1 MLSFQRRAEIKNLL
15 LREKTITVSVVA
27 EKFGVSDETI
37 RRDLNVLS
45 DEGFCNKTY
54 GGASL
59 AVRSVSSIPQRTKK
73 DILVQEK
80 RRMAKAA
87 AGLIRPQDCIFL
99 DHSTTISEMCGEI
112 KEMHLTVVTNSL
124 WVIAELSDCEN
135 INLVITGG
143 HVNTDDRGLFGQE
156 CLGFLRNHHFDKVFF
171 SCRGLQME
179 DGIFSTTEHSASF
192 YTTLSQRA
200 EQMILL
206 ADHTKID
213 VPGFIRTM
221 DYDRLDTLVTDG
233 PLERDW
239 MKMLERH
246 RVSVICAP
254 EPEED
259 PEPEEEPE

>member
-99 DHSTTISEMCGEI
+99 DHSTTISDMCGEI

-171 SCRGLQME
+171 SCRGLHLQQCVFDSNEQAAAMHQALL
-179 DGIFSTTEHSASF
+179 SRSAESF
-192 YTTLSQRA
+192 
-200 EQMILL
+200 LL
-206 ADHTKID
+206 ADHTKFGLC
-213 VPGFIRTM
+213 GFTNLTSDFSEIQNLITNRP
-221 DYDRLDTLVTDG
+221 LDEAWRAALDEAHVCY
-233 PLERDW
+233 RW
-239 MKMLERH
+239 S
-246 RVSVICAP
+246 VSQP
-254 EPEED
+254 NP
-259 PEPEEEPE
+259 